1 MISLVLLVIMAGC
14 AVGLYLKGTLAQGVA
29 MIFNALIAGFVA
41 FGFFE
46 VASKYLISYSP
57 GMAPWAPMACFLL
70 ILVLVFAIL
79 QAVEMQISKEKID
92 LGLMPERIGR
102 PATGVILG
110 YLLTGYLLVAAA
122 LAPLPGRYP
131 YPRFDER
138 SPNATT
144 PKKTLL
150 SPDGFVTGLFATISK
165 GGFAPLGEPKSFAM
179 LHAGYV
185 DQLYLNRHKVKDAP
199 LMTNSPALDTP
210 RKAGVWAAPEN
221 LRDTEGKP
229 LSAPAGTSL
238 MLVRA
243 DIKRGAMKG
252 TPKFTLSQVRLVCRL
267 KGGTEPPLAGKG
279 QAVYPAGYIGA
290 ESRFERKSLG
300 EVVDLSK
307 VERDPVTMDL
317 GFYVPAN
324 LTPVLLEFKQNNV
337 VQVSAPA
344 SAEDA
349 PAPVPFGAAPAAA
362 KAEPGAPPAPG
373 VEAGSGQTP
382 PPTSAPPTGSKGKR
396 GKKKGGLSGISQSVV
411 GGQVDEN

>member
-1 MISLVLLVIMAGC
+1 MVSLVMLVIMAGC

-29 MIFNALIAGFVA
+29 MVFNALIAGFVA

-46 VASKYLISYSP
+46 IASKYLISYSP
-57 GMAPWAPMACFLL
+57 GMAPWAPMASFLL
-70 ILVLVFAIL
+70 ILVLVFALL
-79 QAVEMQISKEKID
+79 QVVEMQISKEKID
-92 LGLMPERIGR
+92 FGLTPERIGR
-102 PATGVILG
+102 PATGVVLG

-122 LAPLPGRYP
+122 LAPLPSQYP

-138 SPNATT
+138 NPNAAS
-144 PKKTLL
+144 PKKALL

-179 LHAGYV
+179 LHAGYM

-199 LMTNSPALDTP
+199 LMTSSPALDTP
-210 RKAGVWAAPEN
+210 RKAGVWAAPDN
-221 LRDTEGKP
+221 LRDPDGKP
-229 LSAPAGTSL
+229 LSAPSGTSL
-238 MLVRA
+238 LLVRA
-243 DIKRGAMKG
+243 DIKRGALKG

-267 KGGTEPPLAGKG
+267 KGTAEPPLAGKG

-290 ESRFERKSLG
+290 GGRFERKSLG
-300 EVVDLSK
+300 EVIDLSK

-317 GFYVPAN
+317 GFFVPTN

-349 PAPVPFGAAPAAA
+349 PQPVPFGAAA
-362 KAEPGAPPAPG
+362 KAEPAASPAAG
-373 VEAGSGQTP
+373 VEAGSDQTTP
-382 PPTSAPPTGSKGKR
+382 SASASGAGSKGKR
-396 GKKKGGLSGISQSVV
+396 GKKKGGLSDISRSVV
-411 GGQVDEN
+411 GGQADEN